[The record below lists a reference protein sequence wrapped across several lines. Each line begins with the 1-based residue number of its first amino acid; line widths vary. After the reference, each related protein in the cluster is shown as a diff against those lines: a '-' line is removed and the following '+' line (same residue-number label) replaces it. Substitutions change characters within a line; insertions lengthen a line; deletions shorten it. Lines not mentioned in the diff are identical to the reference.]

1 MEQIKQIIDRVVQV
15 LDNGGQTQ
23 VMFSAGDWHLLN
35 ELATPAV
42 ASAPVEAPA
51 QAEPEPA
58 QHEEPQGEAHQ

>member
-1 MEQIKQIIDRVVQV
+1 
-15 LDNGGQTQ
+15 
-23 VMFSAGDWHLLN
+23 MFSAGDWQLLN